1 MFDIGFW
8 EITVIAVVALLVVG
22 PKELPTLMRTVSA
35 VIRKVRRFVREA
47 KSDLDEEIRKVDE
60 LKHLM
65 AKEAKIAELHK
76 DIDSDKPVV
85 PVNYSAK
92 DTEQT
97 NTEQQPEQQSSKSG
111 QPDTDRPP
119 HGKTS

>member
-22 PKELPTLMRTVSA
+22 PKELPTLMRTASA

-60 LKHLM
+60 LKRLM
-65 AKEAKIAELHK
+65 AKEARIAELHK

-85 PVNYSAK
+85 PVNHSPK
-92 DTEQT
+92 DTQQA
-97 NTEQQPEQQSSKSG
+97 NTEQQSNKSG